1 MVKNKAS
8 SRVHMKSTKPGHR
21 NINCYRAL
29 PKDPSEFHKT
39 VLISIILKTGFSSAG
54 VNNKCLGPIFTLF
67 VAVQIALLRKTGNIL
82 LRSLQDTAAVI
93 APVLLER
100 NEKAKPIKS

>member
-1 MVKNKAS
+1 MVKNKVS

-39 VLISIILKTGFSSAG
+39 VLISIILKTGLSNAG

-67 VAVQIALLRKTGNIL
+67 VAVQIALYTGASTAKLSCARPETYCCEVFKTQLR
-82 LRSLQDTAAVI
+82 
-93 APVLLER
+93 
-100 NEKAKPIKS
+100 